1 MKRIC
6 LVVALLPFVSM
17 AAEETDLWN
26 ALSDIPHYQ
35 ESQIA
40 IQPNMKSS
48 TTYRIDKRGM
58 PYLRWYS
65 KPSNSASP
73 MPCIILVSGGAYNN
87 IGDFS
92 QGFYGDW
99 QKKLTAAGIQC
110 VDLFYRTPRPEG
122 LPIYQSAWDDGQ
134 RAVRVI
140 RSQAAA
146 RGIDPDKIGV
156 IAMSAGSHMATL
168 LATSSK
174 TNAYEPVD
182 EIDQISP
189 HINVALANSIAYG
202 MSDGLTG
209 PNTNSG
215 IGATLDTIFKFDD
228 QTCPMCMTQGGNDE
242 YSPLSS
248 SMVWRKLREKDVMT
262 ELHIYPDKGHSAYGL
277 DRHIE
282 FLRKLGWIPSAAAV
296 APTTRW
302 PDDSAC
308 AGVSNETYAAGAL
321 TWYHPVVHKTA
332 SIQILLNGPASSSQ
346 EVGEAIVSARRY
358 LNATGITVVTAQIR
372 SGTEVAD
379 AQAAVAAVRANAAKY
394 NLNADYIGLMGYRAD
409 AATAV
414 VAATTTVTESKVRWI
429 AAISPT
435 TGTSDAP
442 LAAVASDTPPTVFI
456 HEEVNA
462 TDSAVGSVA
471 SWEKQRELNVQG
483 AVHTLA
489 GEAAGFIAAAA
500 SPATAAYTYLDRV
513 YDFMK
518 DKNDFAVWTEP
529 EKEPEE
535 EPEEPEH
542 GGGEDEPKPQIVLR
556 PWFDV
561 GFTNAAFVAGADWI
575 AQSVD
580 PAGGAF
586 TAADGVESE
595 LVKED
600 DTAYVSF
607 VKDKEGEITYTP
619 SRPSA
624 GGRTVHVSGRAK
636 VESMSALPEAD
647 SKAGLCFIG
656 GTPYGL
662 AGGNW
667 TKISNVQFAQDSWVD
682 YEVEIDF
689 ASENAPCVRYTVGD
703 SVGEWI
709 AISTTDTNVSR
720 VRFLSG
726 SFASF
731 KGEYEDVAA
740 RKGFVLIV
748 R

>member
-1 MKRIC
+1 MKNFC
-6 LVVALLPFVSM
+6 LLLTILPLVSM
-17 AAEETDLWN
+17 AADETDLWPSI
-26 ALSDIPHYQ
+26 SDIPHYQ

-48 TTYRIDKRGM
+48 STYRIDKRGM
-58 PYLRWYS
+58 PYLRWYT
-65 KPSNSASP
+65 KPSGATTP

-92 QGFYGDW
+92 QPFYGDW

-140 RSQAAA
+140 RSQAES

-174 TNAYEPVD
+174 TNAYEPAD

-189 HINVALANSIAYG
+189 RINVALANAIAYG

-209 PNTNSG
+209 PNTNDG

-228 QTCPMCMTQGGNDE
+228 QTCPMCMTQGGKDP
-242 YSPLSS
+242 YSPISS
-248 SMVWRKLREKDVMT
+248 SMVWRKLREKGVMT
-262 ELHIYPDKGHSAYGL
+262 ELHIYPDKEHSAFGL
-277 DRHIE
+277 NRHIE
-282 FLRKLGWIPSAAAV
+282 FLRKLGWISSESAVSPSARWADDSSRGSTEQGTTENGLAMTWHHPAVHQTASVQILLEGPSAAS
-296 APTTRW
+296 AP
-302 PDDSAC
+302 
-308 AGVSNETYAAGAL
+308 VSD
-321 TWYHPVVHKTA
+321 
-332 SIQILLNGPASSSQ
+332 
-346 EVGEAIVSARRY
+346 AIVYARRY
-358 LNATGITVVTAQIR
+358 LNATGITVVTAQVR
-372 SGTEVAD
+372 SGTAVAD
-379 AQAAVAAVRANAAKY
+379 AQEIVRTVRAGAASRG
-394 NLNADYIGLMGYRAD
+394 LNAEYVGLMGFRED
-409 AATAV
+409 AATAFL
-414 VAATTTVTESKVRWI
+414 AATTTVTDCKARW
-429 AAISPT
+429 AVAVSPS
-435 TGTSDAP
+435 TGLADAP
-442 LAAVASDTPPTVFI
+442 LATIKAAPALFI
-456 HEEVNA
+456 HEENNTV
-462 TDSAVGSVA
+462 DSPVGSVA
-471 SWEKQRELNVQG
+471 SWEKQRELYAQG

-489 GEAAGFIAAAA
+489 GEGADFITAA
-500 SPATAAYTYLDRV
+500 SVPGTGAYTYLERV
-513 YDFMK
+513 RDFLS
-518 DKNDFAVWTEP
+518 DKNDLAAWTEP
-529 EKEPEE
+529 EEEEDPEE
-535 EPEEPEH
+535 DPE
-542 GGGEDEPKPQIVLR
+542 DDPKPQIVLM

-561 GFTNAAFVAGADWI
+561 GFTNDAFVAGADWI
-575 AQSVD
+575 AQSAD
-580 PAGGAF
+580 PAGGVFA
-586 TAADGVESE
+586 AADGVESE
-595 LVKED
+595 LVKSD
-600 DTAYVSF
+600 NAAYVSF

-624 GGRTVHVSGRAK
+624 SGRTVHVSGRAK

-667 TKISNVQFAQDSWVD
+667 TKINNVQFAQNSWVD
-682 YEVEIDF
+682 YEVELDF
-689 ASENAPCVRYTVGD
+689 ASENAPRVRYTVGD

-709 AISTTDTNVSR
+709 AIATTDTNVSR

-731 KGEYEDVAA
+731 KGEYERRAGL
-740 RKGFVLIV
+740 GFMIIV